1 MGQKKALNGSHLEVF
16 LALQHNTEHD
26 FDLSISNV
34 FLTFVQLLQEIK
46 KKQKRGYAFKFQI
59 RLKAF
64 LEKFS
69 FENNKLIKIEEWFP
83 SNTYTVLDSIH
94 IRKKINTAIR
104 DIYKRYDSF
113 VQRGSGWVLK
123 KVSKFSVSIM
133 KFKLFQGG
141 CLSALLPREL
151 RKKCCCVSIK
161 NIPKNKCFFY
171 CVAAALYENTT
182 KKNKYRKSNQHDK
195 IIELL
200 PFDNMEGPVSIREI
214 KYLEKNSCVS
224 VNVYGYDKIPYPYYI
239 SEFVK
244 KLYHVDVLLHNNHY
258 YLIRNMSTFA
268 SGEKS
273 NRRKCYVCQY
283 CLCYFVKKERYDLH
297 VELCVKGGHQYEFP
311 HKDAAQLNFSNYS
324 NIVPASF
331 VMYCDLEA
339 MITKEVKVNRGKI
352 QTKSVHV
359 PVAVGA
365 ITVCRPKKEFGSLP
379 MIYTGADCIDVLL
392 QFIQS
397 EVSRVSNI
405 LKNVCVPCVMRP
417 EDKYMHKHA
426 KHCFMCRKKF
436 SDFRHLDKVR
446 DHCHLS
452 GKFRITLC
460 STCNL
465 TCAKRPPEIH
475 LFFHGLSN
483 YDSHFI
489 IQKLYN
495 FSSTEIKIIPKNT
508 EKYLSFSVGCV
519 HFKDSYQFLS
529 ESLAILVQNLMDKG
543 PDHFVYVNKFIK
555 DNEQRELM
563 KQKGIFPYN
572 YMKDVRVLRK
582 KHLPKKEE
590 FFNDLTCQHITKDEY
605 NFVQKVWD
613 RFSCKTFQ
621 DYMEIYLL
629 ADCLLLCDVF
639 ENFRSNCLQQYNI
652 DPCYYFSAPHFT
664 FDAFLRHSS
673 LTLEL
678 LSDINQYLFIIKG
691 IRGGMSMV
699 SKRHAVANNKYV
711 EGYNSSKSSSFILYL
726 DANNLYGRAMQ
737 EYLPWKNFEWM
748 SPHQLNY
755 DFIKRLEPE
764 GEVGCIIQCS
774 LEYPVALHDH
784 HSDYPLAPIKKSI
797 PYGMLSPVA
806 RMICDKH
813 KLKRTTNV
821 EKLLATV
828 EDKDFYILHYRNLQL
843 YVSLGLRVK
852 KVHAGI
858 IFKQGPIM
866 KSYIDFNSEK
876 RAQATNKFDTD
887 FYKLLSNSLYGK
899 TIENPEKRSK
909 VQLCSESSTYENYVG
924 KPNFKNAKRIN
935 SKLVGVEMKYSS
947 IKINKPF
954 YIGMSIL
961 DLSKW
966 HMYNFHYNVMKAI
979 FGDRVHLLY
988 TDTDSFIY
996 EISSA
1001 DVYEELRPHA
1011 RDYFDFSNYP
1021 ENHMLKNSCN
1031 KKVPGKFKDES
1042 ASKCITEFVGLR
1054 SKMYSFMF
1062 VGKKD
1067 VSKAEV
1073 RVAKGVQKSVIFN
1086 DLRFSTYLNCLWN
1099 DEVKEHN
1106 FKTIRSMKHSVATYT
1121 QSKIT
1126 LCPFEDKR
1134 YLLDAINSVPY
1145 GHYVLGC

>member
-16 LALQHNTEHD
+16 LAPQHNTEHD

-69 FENNKLIKIEEWFP
+69 FENNKLIKIEAWFP

-151 RKKCCCVSIK
+151 RKKRCCVSIK

-171 CVAAALYENTT
+171 CVAAALCENTT

-339 MITKEVKVNRGKI
+339 MITKEVKVSRGKI

-405 LKNVCVPCVMRP
+405 LKNVYVPCVMRP

-452 GKFRITLC
+452 GKFRYTLC

-465 TCAKRPPEIH
+465 TRAKRPPEIQ

-529 ESLAILVQNLMDKG
+529 ESLAVLVQNLMDKG

-555 DNEQRELM
+555 DDEQRELL

-605 NFVQKVWD
+605 DFAQKVWD

-737 EYLPWKNFEWM
+737 EYLPWKNSEWM

-755 DFIKRLEPE
+755 DFIKRLGPE

-774 LEYPVALHDH
+774 LEYPVALHDY

-828 EDKDFYILHYRNLQL
+828 KDKDFYILHYRNLQL

-852 KVHAGI
+852 KIHAGI

-866 KSYIDFNSEK
+866 KSYVDFNSEK

-909 VQLCSESSTYENYVG
+909 VKLCSESSTYENYVG

-1062 VGKKD
+1062 D
-1067 VSKAEV
+1067 
-1073 RVAKGVQKSVIFN
+1073 
-1086 DLRFSTYLNCLWN
+1086 
-1099 DEVKEHN
+1099 
-1106 FKTIRSMKHSVATYT
+1106 
-1121 QSKIT
+1121 
-1126 LCPFEDKR
+1126 DKR
-1134 YLLDAINSVPY
+1134 MSAKQK
-1145 GHYVLGC
+1145 

>member
-69 FENNKLIKIEEWFP
+69 FENNKLIKIEAWFP

-141 CLSALLPREL
+141 CLSTLLPREL
-151 RKKCCCVSIK
+151 CKKRCCVSIK

-171 CVAAALYENTT
+171 CVAAALCENTT

-214 KYLEKNSCVS
+214 KYLEKNSCVT
-224 VNVYGYDKIPYPYYI
+224 VDVYGYDKIPYPYYI

-359 PVAVGA
+359 PVAVGT

-405 LKNVCVPCVMRP
+405 LKNVCVPCAMRP

-436 SDFRHLDKVR
+436 SDFCHLDKVR

-452 GKFRITLC
+452 GKFRYTLC

-465 TCAKRPPEIH
+465 TRAKRPPEIH

-529 ESLAILVQNLMDKG
+529 ESLAVLVQNLMDKG

-555 DNEQRELM
+555 DNEQRELL

-605 NFVQKVWD
+605 DFAQKVWD

-726 DANNLYGRAMQ
+726 DPNNLYGRAMQ

-774 LEYPVALHDH
+774 LEYPVALHDY

-806 RMICDKH
+806 RIICDKH

-852 KVHAGI
+852 KIHAGI

-866 KSYIDFNSEK
+866 KSYVDFNSEK

-909 VQLCSESSTYENYVG
+909 VKLCSESSMYENYVG

-1062 VGKKD
+1062 DDKKD

-1086 DLRFSTYLNCLWN
+1086 DLRFSTYLNCL
-1099 DEVKEHN
+1099 
-1106 FKTIRSMKHSVATYT
+1106 
-1121 QSKIT
+1121 
-1126 LCPFEDKR
+1126 
-1134 YLLDAINSVPY
+1134 
-1145 GHYVLGC
+1145 

>member
-1 MGQKKALNGSHLEVF
+1 M
-16 LALQHNTEHD
+16 
-26 FDLSISNV
+26 
-34 FLTFVQLLQEIK
+34 
-46 KKQKRGYAFKFQI
+46 
-59 RLKAF
+59 
-64 LEKFS
+64 
-69 FENNKLIKIEEWFP
+69 
-83 SNTYTVLDSIH
+83 
-94 IRKKINTAIR
+94 
-104 DIYKRYDSF
+104 
-113 VQRGSGWVLK
+113 
-123 KVSKFSVSIM
+123 
-133 KFKLFQGG
+133 
-141 CLSALLPREL
+141 
-151 RKKCCCVSIK
+151 
-161 NIPKNKCFFY
+161 
-171 CVAAALYENTT
+171 
-182 KKNKYRKSNQHDK
+182 
-195 IIELL
+195 
-200 PFDNMEGPVSIREI
+200 
-214 KYLEKNSCVS
+214 S

-331 VMYCDLEA
+331 VMYCNLEA

-452 GKFRITLC
+452 GKFRYTLC

-465 TCAKRPPEIH
+465 TRAKRPPEIH

-555 DNEQRELM
+555 DDEQRELL

-605 NFVQKVWD
+605 DFAQKVWD

-621 DYMEIYLL
+621 DYTEIYLL

-774 LEYPVALHDH
+774 LEYPVALHDY

-852 KVHAGI
+852 KIHAGI

-909 VQLCSESSTYENYVG
+909 VKLCSESSTYENYVG

-966 HMYNFHYNVMKAI
+966 HTYNFHYNVMKAI

-1062 VGKKD
+1062 DDKKD

-1106 FKTIRSMKHSVATYT
+1106 FKTIHSMKHFVATYT

-1134 YLLDAINSVPY
+1134 YLLDAINPIPY